1 MWCAPGFR
9 DGKSSTAIMNDRIP
23 IQTVIATHSLAHGW
37 RQVTLRLDSPRFPL
51 LEPGQWLTHPRT
63 PLAFLSQP
71 DAQTLQLILP
81 ESPLPDSLHELQIE
95 GQPLSFPDEAPF
107 ILVGHGLSG
116 LGGIL
121 AALRQRPY
129 LPHCKGVLL
138 NLSDLDTLPFQP
150 VPSRFWSPDLPA
162 DMIATLPL
170 IEDWGWPARLI
181 HPHMPG
187 CGEYDWQ
194 SLREQFPQDW
204 VMLETGVPVE
214 ERKA

>member
-1 MWCAPGFR
+1 
-9 DGKSSTAIMNDRIP
+9 MNDHIS
-23 IQTVIATHSLAHGW
+23 IQAVTATHPLGHGW
-37 RQVTLRLDSPRFPL
+37 QQVTLNLAPPRFPL
-51 LEPGQWLTHPRT
+51 LETGQWLTHPRT
-63 PLAFLSQP
+63 PLAFLAQP

-81 ESPLPDSLHELQIE
+81 AGPLPDLHELQIE
-95 GQPLSFPDEAPF
+95 GQPLSFPDKTPF
-107 ILVGHGLSG
+107 VLVGHGLPG
-116 LGGIL
+116 LGGLL

-129 LPHCKGVLL
+129 LPHCKGVLV

-187 CGEYDWQ
+187 CGEHDWPA
-194 SLREQFPQDW
+194 LRKQLPAEWMQ
-204 VMLETGVPVE
+204 LELG
-214 ERKA
+214 